1 MQVFIREVIF
11 NVLDVLVKLQYQ
23 FMIGKDV
30 VESEFFFEINI
41 VIDQEKGIL
50 IIKDY
55 GIGMIRDELL
65 GNLGIIVRL
74 GLKVFFD
81 EFGK

>member
-1 MQVFIREVIF
+1 MQVFIWEVIF